1 VVEDNDDVRSY
12 CVDAL
17 RELGYDVLHAAD
29 GRTALD
35 MLDREPRTAIMFA
48 DIGLP
53 GGMSGRQL
61 ATQALRRSAG
71 LKVLLT
77 SGYAHQADDATR
89 SVDTDV
95 EVLMKPFT
103 FNALAERIRGI
114 ADRPPIALT

>member
-1 VVEDNDDVRSY
+1 
-12 CVDAL
+12 
-17 RELGYDVLHAAD
+17 
-29 GRTALD
+29 
-35 MLDREPRTAIMFA
+35 
-48 DIGLP
+48 
-53 GGMSGRQL
+53 L